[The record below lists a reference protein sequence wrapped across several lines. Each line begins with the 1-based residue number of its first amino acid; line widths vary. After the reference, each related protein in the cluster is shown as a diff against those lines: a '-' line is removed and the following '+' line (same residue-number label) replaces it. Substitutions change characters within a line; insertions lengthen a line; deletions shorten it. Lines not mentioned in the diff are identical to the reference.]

1 MESEGK
7 KRLIRISVWV
17 AIASLLLAVLSSLA
31 TALAASAHAALRSM
45 TPAAGSTVTTPPTEV
60 VLTFNE
66 TISTSFATVTV
77 TGGDGRP
84 VSRGRPAVSG
94 KTVTQP
100 LEEIGSGRYTVAF
113 RVVSEDGHPV
123 SQKLSF
129 AVALPSPTSA
139 APAVTPTT
147 PPTTAA
153 PSTTATPPTA
163 TSRTPAAATAS
174 EDAGTREESGPN
186 TLLWGLG
193 AGALVVAGAGAA
205 AWGLRR
211 QRGE

>member
-77 TGGDGRP
+77 TDDGGRP

-100 LEEIGSGRYTVAF
+100 LQEVGSGRYTVAF

-139 APAVTPTT
+139 APAATPTT
-147 PPTTAA
+147 PTTTAA
-153 PSTTATPPTA
+153 PSTTSTPPTA
-163 TSRTPAAATAS
+163 TSTPIAAAADET
-174 EDAGTREESGPN
+174 DNGGESGPN

-205 AWGLRR
+205 AWRLRR

>member
-1 MESEGK
+1 MGHVFMESEGK

-66 TISTSFATVTV
+66 AISTSFATVTV
-77 TGGDGRP
+77 TDDDGRS

-100 LEEIGSGRYTVAF
+100 LAEVGSGRYTVLF

-123 SQKLSF
+123 SQKASF
-129 AVALPSPTSA
+129 TVALPSDTSTAPPATSAAQPTSA
-139 APAVTPTT
+139 TPSSTSS
-147 PPTTAA
+147 PVPDTAQGVGGN
-153 PSTTATPPTA
+153 
-163 TSRTPAAATAS
+163 
-174 EDAGTREESGPN
+174 DEESGSN
-186 TLLWGLG
+186 ALLWGLG
-193 AGALVVAGAGAA
+193 AGALAVAGAGAA
-205 AWGLRR
+205 LWGWRR
-211 QRGE
+211 QKGE

>member
-1 MESEGK
+1 MGDVFMESEGK

-66 TISTSFATVTV
+66 AISTSFATVTV
-77 TGGDGRP
+77 TDDDGRP

-94 KTVTQP
+94 RTVTQA
-100 LEEIGSGRYTVAF
+100 LEEIGPGRYTVAF

-129 AVALPSPTSA
+129 AVALPSPT
-139 APAVTPTT
+139 VTT
-147 PPTTAA
+147 PSATSASEPSPT
-153 PSTTATPPTA
+153 PSSATSGPRPPTA
-163 TSRTPAAATAS
+163 QGAVG
-174 EDAGTREESGPN
+174 DDEEPGSN
-186 TLLWGLG
+186 AVLWGLG
-193 AGALVVAGAGAA
+193 AGALAVAGAGAA
-205 AWGLRR
+205 LWGWRR
-211 QRGE
+211 QRAE

>member
-17 AIASLLLAVLSSLA
+17 AVASLLLAVLSSLA

-45 TPAAGSTVTTPPTEV
+45 TPASGSTVTTPPAEV

-66 TISTSFATVTV
+66 AISTSFATVTV
-77 TGGDGRP
+77 TDDGGRP

-100 LEEIGSGRYTVAF
+100 LEEVGSGRYTVAF

-123 SQKLSF
+123 SQKASF
-129 AVALPSPTSA
+129 TVALPSPTSA
-139 APAVTPTT
+139 APTVTS
-147 PPTTAA
+147 A
-153 PSTTATPPTA
+153 PQPTTATPST
-163 TSRTPAAATAS
+163 TSSPAPATAQG
-174 EDAGTREESGPN
+174 DADNRGDSAPSP
-186 TLLWGLG
+186 LLWGLG
-193 AGALVVAGAGAA
+193 AGALAVAGAAAA

-211 QRGE
+211 QQGE